1 MWPWD
6 QGHSLELK
14 NPHQILAMAQAGF
27 LTEKKKNSTVLKVE
41 EMSFVRGY
49 RDIQVC
55 KKACICTPVYYNR

>member
-1 MWPWD
+1 MLPWD

-27 LTEKKKNSTVLKVE
+27 LTETKKKNSTILKVE

-49 RDIQVC
+49 RDI
-55 KKACICTPVYYNR
+55 